1 MSGFKLLA
9 IRPLAGCDKRFL
21 KNLTEGEVYQFYQDY
36 YFEFDESK
44 NNVIQINH
52 ISSIPKNLFGENIS
66 VSAVVGRNG
75 SGKSTIVELFSLF
88 VFCLAERLDLI
99 NINIFKESHRLS
111 EKDQNR
117 FDAELES
124 FKLFN
129 CEIYFL
135 IDNKINGLIK
145 NKEGF
150 RCISFKKTH
159 SENPTEDL
167 FIFESEQEL
176 SNLTLESEKNI
187 FLTNSFFYSIL
198 ANYSLYGLNTNETG
212 IWLKSIFH
220 KNDGYQTPIVLNP
233 MRTEGDI
240 DINRLT
246 YLSKA
251 RLLGNVFREL
261 EEGQNEEDSLRSLVN
276 NKIVNKIILDL
287 DFRKF
292 NIVDENNL
300 KPEQN
305 AIDIIDFDD
314 KSIYLEFTAKNKN
327 VYKYNYF
334 QLLIKAFYPENDL
347 VDISFSNSK
356 IKRICKEYILK
367 KVEDIVKKY
376 PQFRAYKN
384 SVFRSNAK
392 EETIKRYFENLAQ
405 DFTHSTFKIR
415 QALNF
420 LVYDL
425 YNLRNESSITYE
437 LSTTLKTGIANKVNK
452 KRETLLKNDLENNH
466 HIWKNSLGD
475 SDIDENNADSY
486 KRHSLTNYLPPSFF
500 EVDFEFKKEG
510 YFKDLSSGE
519 KQIIY
524 SINSVIYHLI
534 NLESIHYMDA
544 EDGIS
549 YKYFNI
555 ILDEIE
561 LYFHPE
567 FQRIFINELIKS
579 INYLKGFNYKYN
591 IVFLTHSPF
600 ILSDIPTAN
609 ILKLDKGNIKN
620 NSTDEETYAANV
632 HDLLANDFFLENGFM
647 GEYAKQKIK
656 DLLKYLTYDENL
668 ADSEN
673 NEKPKSNWNPSLAE
687 EFIQIIGEPL
697 LKFDLKELYLSK
709 FYNEKRI
716 DDEIERLQ
724 KLRKQ
729 KSNDIN

>member
-9 IRPLAGCDKRFL
+9 IRPLNNCDKQFL
-21 KNLTEGEVYQFYQDY
+21 KNLNQGDFYKFYQDY
-36 YFEFDESK
+36 YFKIDESK
-44 NNVIQINH
+44 KNVLQINH
-52 ISSIPKNLFGENIS
+52 ISTIPKSLFGENIS

-88 VFCLAERLDLI
+88 VFCLAEHLDLI

-117 FDAELES
+117 LDTELES

-135 IDNKINGLIK
+135 IGNKINGLIK
-145 NKEGF
+145 NKKGF
-150 RCISFKKTH
+150 KCIWFKKTP
-159 SENPTEDL
+159 SENPNEDI

-276 NKIVNKIILDL
+276 NKIVNKIILHL
-287 DFRKF
+287 DYRKF

-305 AIDIIDFDD
+305 AIDIIDIDD
-314 KSIYLEFTAKNKN
+314 KSIYLEFTAKNKK
-327 VYKYNYF
+327 VYKHDYF
-334 QLLIKAFYPENDL
+334 RLLIKAFYPENDL

-376 PQFRAYKN
+376 PQFKAYKN

-405 DFTHSTFKIR
+405 DFTHSTFKVR

-437 LSTTLKTGIANKVNK
+437 LSTTLKTGIADKVNK
-452 KRETLLKNDLENNH
+452 KREILLKDDLENNGQ
-466 HIWKNSLGD
+466 IWENSLGD

-510 YFKDLSSGE
+510 FFKDLSSGE

-579 INYLKGFNYKYN
+579 INYLKGFSYKYN

-620 NSTDEETYAANV
+620 NNTDEETYAANV

-673 NEKPKSNWNPSLAE
+673 NEKPKLNWNPSLAE

-697 LKFDLKELYLSK
+697 LKYDLKELYLSK

-724 KLRKQ
+724 ELKKQ

>member
-9 IRPLAGCDKRFL
+9 IRPSNDCDKQFL
-21 KNLTEGEVYQFYQDY
+21 KNLNQGGFYKFYQDY
-36 YFEFDESK
+36 YFEIDKSEK
-44 NNVIQINH
+44 HVVQINH
-52 ISSIPKNLFGENIS
+52 ISTIPKNLFGENIS

-88 VFCLAERLDLI
+88 VFCLAEHLDLI
-99 NINIFKESHRLS
+99 NKEVFKKSHRLS
-111 EKDQNR
+111 AKDQNR
-117 FDAELES
+117 LDTELES

-135 IDNKINGLIK
+135 IDNKIVGIIK
-145 NKEGF
+145 NKKKF
-150 RCISFKKTH
+150 YSVSFTNTP
-159 SENPTEDL
+159 STNSNENL
-167 FIFESEQEL
+167 FTFESTQEL
-176 SNLTLESEKNI
+176 FFTEKNE

-251 RLLGNVFREL
+251 RLLGNVFQEL
-261 EEGQNEEDSLRSLVN
+261 QEGQNEEESLRSLVN
-276 NKIVNKIILDL
+276 NKIVNKVILDL
-287 DFRKF
+287 DFKKF

-300 KPEQN
+300 KPEQK
-305 AIDIIDFDD
+305 AIDIIDIDD

-327 VYKYNYF
+327 IYKLDYF
-334 QLLIKAFYPENDL
+334 PLLIKAFYPENDL
-347 VDISFSNSK
+347 IDISFSNSK

-376 PQFRAYKN
+376 PQFSAYKN

-392 EETIKRYFENLAQ
+392 EETIKRYFESLAQ
-405 DFTHSTFKIR
+405 DFTHSTFKVR

-425 YNLRNESSITYE
+425 YNLKNESSITYE
-437 LSTTLKTGIANKVNK
+437 LSTTLKTGIADKVNK
-452 KRETLLKNDLENNH
+452 KSKTLLQDDLKNNDQL
-466 HIWKNSLGD
+466 WKNSSGD
-475 SDIDENNADSY
+475 SDIDENNVDSY
-486 KRHSLTNYLPPSFF
+486 RRHSLTNYLPPSFF

-510 YFKDLSSGE
+510 FFKDLSSGE

-534 NLESIHYMDA
+534 NLDSIHYMDV

-591 IVFLTHSPF
+591 IIFLTHSPF

-620 NSTDEETYAANV
+620 DIKEEETYAANV

-656 DLLKYLTYDENL
+656 DLLKYLTYNENL
-668 ADSEN
+668 DDTEN
-673 NEKPKSNWNPSLAE
+673 NEIPKLNWNPSLAE
-687 EFIQIIGEPL
+687 GFIQIIGEPL
-697 LKFDLKELYLSK
+697 LKYDLKELYLSK
-709 FYNEKRI
+709 FYNEKKI

-724 KLRKQ
+724 KLKRQ
-729 KSNDIN
+729 RSNDIN

>member
-9 IRPLAGCDKRFL
+9 IRPSNDCDKQFL
-21 KNLTEGEVYQFYQDY
+21 KNLNQGGFYKFYQDY
-36 YFEFDESK
+36 YFEIDKSEK
-44 NNVIQINH
+44 HVVQINH
-52 ISSIPKNLFGENIS
+52 ISTIPKNLFGENIS

-88 VFCLAERLDLI
+88 VFCLAEHLDLI
-99 NINIFKESHRLS
+99 NKEVFKESHRLTA
-111 EKDQNR
+111 KDQNR
-117 FDAELES
+117 LDTELES
-124 FKLFN
+124 LKLFN

-135 IDNKINGLIK
+135 IDNKIIGIIK
-145 NKEGF
+145 NKKKF
-150 RCISFKKTH
+150 YSVSFTNTP
-159 SENPTEDL
+159 STNSNENL
-167 FIFESEQEL
+167 FTFESKQEL
-176 SNLTLESEKNI
+176 FFTEKNE

-251 RLLGNVFREL
+251 RLLGNVFKEL
-261 EEGQNEEDSLRSLVN
+261 QEGQNEEESLRSLVN
-276 NKIVNKIILDL
+276 NKIVSKVILDL

-300 KPEQN
+300 KPEQK
-305 AIDIIDFDD
+305 AIDIIDIDD
-314 KSIYLEFTAKNKN
+314 KSIYLEFTAKNRN
-327 VYKYNYF
+327 IYKHDYF
-334 QLLIKAFYPENDL
+334 RLLIKAFYPENDL
-347 VDISFSNSK
+347 IDISFSNSK

-376 PQFRAYKN
+376 PQFSAYKN

-392 EETIKRYFENLAQ
+392 EETIKRYFESLAQ
-405 DFTHSTFKIR
+405 DFTHSTFKVR

-425 YNLRNESSITYE
+425 YNLKNESSITYE
-437 LSTTLKTGIANKVNK
+437 LSTTLKTGIADKVNK
-452 KRETLLKNDLENNH
+452 KRETLLKDDLKNNNQL
-466 HIWKNSLGD
+466 WKNSLGD
-475 SDIDENNADSY
+475 SDIDENNVDSY
-486 KRHSLTNYLPPSFF
+486 RRHSLTNYLPPSFF
-500 EVDFEFKKEG
+500 EVDFKFKKEG
-510 YFKDLSSGE
+510 FFKDLSSGE

-534 NLESIHYMDA
+534 NLDSIHYMDV

-591 IVFLTHSPF
+591 IIFLTHSPF

-609 ILKLDKGNIKN
+609 ILKLDKGNIQN
-620 NSTDEETYAANV
+620 NIKEEETYAANV

-656 DLLKYLTYDENL
+656 DLLKYLTYNENL
-668 ADSEN
+668 DDAEN
-673 NEKPKSNWNPSLAE
+673 NEKPKLNWNPSLAE
-687 EFIQIIGEPL
+687 DFIQIIGEPL
-697 LKFDLKELYLSK
+697 LKYDLKELYLSK
-709 FYNEKRI
+709 FYNEKKI

-724 KLRKQ
+724 KLKRQ
-729 KSNDIN
+729 RSNDIN

>member
-1 MSGFKLLA
+1 
-9 IRPLAGCDKRFL
+9 
-21 KNLTEGEVYQFYQDY
+21 
-36 YFEFDESK
+36 
-44 NNVIQINH
+44 
-52 ISSIPKNLFGENIS
+52 
-66 VSAVVGRNG
+66 
-75 SGKSTIVELFSLF
+75 
-88 VFCLAERLDLI
+88 
-99 NINIFKESHRLS
+99 
-111 EKDQNR
+111 
-117 FDAELES
+117 
-124 FKLFN
+124 
-129 CEIYFL
+129 
-135 IDNKINGLIK
+135 
-145 NKEGF
+145 
-150 RCISFKKTH
+150 
-159 SENPTEDL
+159 
-167 FIFESEQEL
+167 
-176 SNLTLESEKNI
+176 
-187 FLTNSFFYSIL
+187 
-198 ANYSLYGLNTNETG
+198 
-212 IWLKSIFH
+212 
-220 KNDGYQTPIVLNP
+220 
-233 MRTEGDI
+233 
-240 DINRLT
+240 
-246 YLSKA
+246 
-251 RLLGNVFREL
+251 L

-305 AIDIIDFDD
+305 AIDIIDIDD
-314 KSIYLEFTAKNKN
+314 KSIYLEFTAKNKK
-327 VYKYNYF
+327 VYKHDYF
-334 QLLIKAFYPENDL
+334 RLLIKAFYPENDL

-376 PQFRAYKN
+376 PQFKAYKN

-405 DFTHSTFKIR
+405 DFTHSTFKVR

-437 LSTTLKTGIANKVNK
+437 LSTTLKTGITDKVNK
-452 KRETLLKNDLENNH
+452 KREILLKDDLENNGQ
-466 HIWKNSLGD
+466 IWENSLGD

-510 YFKDLSSGE
+510 FFKDLSSGE

-620 NSTDEETYAANV
+620 NNTDEETYAANV

-673 NEKPKSNWNPSLAE
+673 NEKPKLNWNPSLAE

-697 LKFDLKELYLSK
+697 LKYDLKELYLSK

-716 DDEIERLQ
+716 DEEIERLQ
-724 KLRKQ
+724 ELKKQ

>member
-9 IRPLAGCDKRFL
+9 IRPSNDCDKQFL
-21 KNLTEGEVYQFYQDY
+21 KNLNQGDFYKFYQDY
-36 YFEFDESK
+36 YFEIDESEK
-44 NNVIQINH
+44 NVVQINH
-52 ISSIPKNLFGENIS
+52 ISTIPKSLFGENIS

-88 VFCLAERLDLI
+88 VFCLAEHLDLI
-99 NINIFKESHRLS
+99 NINIFKETHRLS
-111 EKDQNR
+111 AKDQNR
-117 FDAELES
+117 LDTELES

-135 IDNKINGLIK
+135 IDNKICGIIK
-145 NKEGF
+145 NKKIF
-150 RCISFKKTH
+150 YSVSFTNTSSTK
-159 SENPTEDL
+159 SNENL
-167 FIFESEQEL
+167 FTFESKQEL
-176 SNLTLESEKNI
+176 FFTEKNN

-233 MRTEGDI
+233 MRTEGII

-300 KPEQN
+300 KPEQK
-305 AIDIIDFDD
+305 AIDIIDIDD

-327 VYKYNYF
+327 IYKHDYF
-334 QLLIKAFYPENDL
+334 RLLIKAFYPENDL

-376 PQFRAYKN
+376 PQFKAYKN

-405 DFTHSTFKIR
+405 DFTHSTFKVR

-425 YNLRNESSITYE
+425 YNLKNESNITYE
-437 LSTTLKTGIANKVNK
+437 LSTTLKTGIADKVNE
-452 KRETLLKNDLENNH
+452 KRETLLKDDLKNNDQL
-466 HIWKNSLGD
+466 WKNSLGD
-475 SDIDENNADSY
+475 SDIDENNVDSY

-510 YFKDLSSGE
+510 FFKDLSSGE

-534 NLESIHYMDA
+534 NLDSIHYMDV

-579 INYLKGFNYKYN
+579 INNLKGFNYKFN

-609 ILKLDKGNIKN
+609 ILKLDKGNIQN

-656 DLLKYLTYDENL
+656 DLLKYLTFNENL
-668 ADSEN
+668 ADAKN
-673 NEKPKSNWNPSLAE
+673 NEKPKLNWNPTLAE

-697 LKFDLKELYLSK
+697 LKYDLKELYLSK
-709 FYNEKRI
+709 FYNEKKI

-724 KLRKQ
+724 ELKKQ
-729 KSNDIN
+729 KRNGLN